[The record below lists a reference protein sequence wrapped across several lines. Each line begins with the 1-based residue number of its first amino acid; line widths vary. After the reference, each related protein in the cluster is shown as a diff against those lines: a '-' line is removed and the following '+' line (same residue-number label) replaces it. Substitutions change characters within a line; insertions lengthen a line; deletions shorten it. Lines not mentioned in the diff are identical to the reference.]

1 VATGI
6 SLKTVV
12 ICSIL
17 FGSYHFWVRFPNIE
31 GEVQDCQNITRPKR
45 PRLPRELGGFGRWG
59 PNTYAK
65 IWSGSSGHFPND
77 PAGDNLKYGQVK
89 VLCTAPDLIWKGIS
103 VPIYGRSVFTYLFL
117 EYCICPSIFWNSVH
131 KMEASKNGTDDHC
144 FPNWWWKFLTL
155 SAAWF

>member
-1 VATGI
+1 MATGI

-45 PRLPRELGGFGRWG
+45 PRLPRELGGFGRWR

-77 PAGDNLKYGQVK
+77 PAGDNLKYAQVK
-89 VLCTAPDLIWKGIS
+89 GLCTAPDLISKGIS

-117 EYCICPSIFWNSVH
+117 EYCICPSIFGTVYTKWKLP
-131 KMEASKNGTDDHC
+131 KMEQMTTVFPTDGE
-144 FPNWWWKFLTL
+144 N
-155 SAAWF
+155 S